1 MFSLFGLKKE
11 KLNKGNIKNLIALA
25 KADGVIA
32 DSELKYL
39 YAVGKKLG
47 MKEEDVNS
55 AIQDSSKIEYKMP
68 ANDSERFDHLYE
80 LIELMLVDGAIE
92 ENEIDFCIE
101 VSQNLG
107 FKKSIVGVLVR
118 KVSMGLQNGMD
129 KDAIKK
135 DAQSYLNM

>member
-1 MFSLFGLKKE
+1 MFSLFGLKKD

-39 YAVGKKLG
+39 YAAGKKLG
-47 MKEEDVNS
+47 MKEDEVNA
-55 AIQDSSKIEYKMP
+55 AIRDSSKIEYKMP
-68 ANDSERFDHLYE
+68 ANDSDRFDHLFE
-80 LIELMLVDGAIE
+80 LIEMMLIDGAIE

-101 VSQNLG
+101 VSENLG

-118 KVSMGLQNGMD
+118 KVSVGIQNGMD

-135 DAQSYLNM
+135 EAQAYLNI

>member
-1 MFSLFGLKKE
+1 MFSLFGLKKD

-39 YAVGKKLG
+39 YAAGKKLG
-47 MKEEDVNS
+47 MKEDEVNA
-55 AIQDSSKIEYKMP
+55 AIRDSSKIDYKMP
-68 ANDSERFDHLYE
+68 ANDSERFDHLFE
-80 LIELMLVDGAIE
+80 LIEMMLVDGAIE

-101 VSQNLG
+101 VSENLG

-118 KVSMGLQNGMD
+118 KVSVGIQNGLD

-135 DAQSYLNM
+135 EAQTYLNI